1 MFFFPPSFPWN
12 SPRKHRKTMGRSV
25 AEASLGMAPAFAI
38 LASNDAAARVAS
50 KNSASAGVQLF
61 QPLGTRYG
69 TVLGPPWVMA
79 YLTTVMICYNYVV
92 IHIVD
97 LMWLDYV
104 HKMMK
109 VLVTFVQ
116 IHLQAMACL
125 CSDYAVIH
133 ATFADLDMDQTKD
146 SSGWFCLAEEDS
158 GPTER
163 ERQRESI
170 IYSSIRNG
178 MVPHP

>member
-1 MFFFPPSFPWN
+1 
-12 SPRKHRKTMGRSV
+12 
-25 AEASLGMAPAFAI
+25 
-38 LASNDAAARVAS
+38 
-50 KNSASAGVQLF
+50 
-61 QPLGTRYG
+61 
-69 TVLGPPWVMA
+69 
-79 YLTTVMICYNYVV
+79 
-92 IHIVD
+92 
-97 LMWLDYV
+97 
-104 HKMMK
+104 
-109 VLVTFVQ
+109 
-116 IHLQAMACL
+116 MACL

-163 ERQRESI
+163 ERERQRESI